1 MALSPEQEQ
10 LSLKLLQEY
19 LDDGDY
25 LKSEKELDNNRNSTI
40 PQIKENLTK
49 FINGNVALEE
59 FKRINDSLNKSH
71 EYWGFKGYSGQM
83 FFNILFNSSF
93 HQSKSEEL
101 TSVLRRSLKLPSGIE
116 EAKEIIREFTKFVK
130 YIREGSGGDKR
141 YNPNIKS
148 ILYFLSYFWQILGPD
163 KFPIF
168 YPNSIVWEMYSQKML
183 SIHVLSSENL
193 DLSYEEFYRLNNE
206 LLVLYR
212 KSYPK
217 MVVNYW
223 LVEHVFYRSYEPE
236 EEEGAVEPNRG
247 IEVNLPRA
255 DEQLYSDLLDKVKS
269 LTPSQFES
277 LAVKVLQ
284 KMGYGQYSKD
294 SGSVTGRPGD
304 RGIDGVIQ
312 GDRLGFENIYVQ
324 AKKFDSNS
332 VNEDRVQAFVGAI
345 SGKKGNKGVFITTS
359 TFTRNAIDYANGQG
373 GIISIKLIDG
383 ESLVRYMVEFKLG
396 VKTIRTIEQ
405 KQVEDAFFEGLDLL
419 P

>member
-1 MALSPEQEQ
+1 
-10 LSLKLLQEY
+10 
-19 LDDGDY
+19 
-25 LKSEKELDNNRNSTI
+25 
-40 PQIKENLTK
+40 
-49 FINGNVALEE
+49 
-59 FKRINDSLNKSH
+59 
-71 EYWGFKGYSGQM
+71 
-83 FFNILFNSSF
+83 
-93 HQSKSEEL
+93 
-101 TSVLRRSLKLPSGIE
+101 
-116 EAKEIIREFTKFVK
+116 
-130 YIREGSGGDKR
+130 
-141 YNPNIKS
+141 
-148 ILYFLSYFWQILGPD
+148 
-163 KFPIF
+163 
-168 YPNSIVWEMYSQKML
+168 ML
-183 SIHVLSSENL
+183 SIQVLSSENL
-193 DLSYEEFYRLNNE
+193 DLSYEEFYRLNYE

-217 MVVNYW
+217 MLVNYW
-223 LVEHVFYRSYEPE
+223 LVEHVFYRSFEPE
-236 EEEGAVEPNRG
+236 EEEGAVEPNRE

-255 DEQLYSDLLDKVKS
+255 DEQLYSDLLDKLKS

-324 AKKFDSNS
+324 AKRFDSNS

-373 GIISIKLIDG
+373 GIIIKLIDG
-383 ESLVRYMVEFKLG
+383 EALVRYRVEFKLG

-405 KQVEDAFFEGLDLL
+405 KQVEDAFFEGLQ
-419 P
+419 

>member
-1 MALSPEQEQ
+1 MAFSPDQEQ

-25 LKSEKELDNNRNSTI
+25 IKSDKELDNNRNSII

-59 FKRINDSLNKSH
+59 FKRVNDSLNKSH

-83 FFNILFNSSF
+83 FFNILFNSSS

-101 TSVLRRSLKLPSGIE
+101 TSVLKRSLKLPSGIE
-116 EAKEIIREFTKFVK
+116 EAKEIIREFTKFAK
-130 YIREGSGGDKR
+130 SIKDGSGGDKR

-148 ILYFLSYFWQILGPD
+148 ILYFLSYFWQISDPD

-183 SIHVLSSENL
+183 SIQVLSSENL

-206 LLVLYR
+206 LLILYR

-217 MVVNYW
+217 LLVNYW
-223 LVEHVFYRSYEPE
+223 LVEHVFYRSFEPE
-236 EEEGAVEPNRG
+236 EEEGAVEPNRE

-255 DEQLYSDLLDKVKS
+255 DGQLYSDLLNKVKS

-284 KMGYGQYSKD
+284 KMGYGQYSKE

-359 TFTRNAIDYANGQG
+359 TFTRNAIDYANSQG
-373 GIISIKLIDG
+373 GIIIKLIDG
-383 ESLVRYMVEFKLG
+383 EALVRYMVEFKLG

-405 KQVEDAFFEGLDLL
+405 KQVEDAFFEGLQ
-419 P
+419 

>member
-25 LKSEKELDNNRNSTI
+25 LKSEKELDYNRNSII

-59 FKRINDSLNKSH
+59 FKRVNDSLNKSH

-130 YIREGSGGDKR
+130 YIKEGSGGDKR
-141 YNPNIKS
+141 YSPNIKS
-148 ILYFLSYFWQILGPD
+148 ILYFLSYFWQILDPD

-183 SIHVLSSENL
+183 SIQVLSSENL
-193 DLSYEEFYRLNNE
+193 DLSYEEFYRLNYE

-217 MVVNYW
+217 MLVNYW
-223 LVEHVFYRSYEPE
+223 LVEHVFYRSFEPE
-236 EEEGAVEPNRG
+236 EEEGAVEPNRE

-255 DEQLYSDLLDKVKS
+255 DEQLYSDLLDKLKS

-324 AKKFDSNS
+324 AKRFDSNS

-373 GIISIKLIDG
+373 GIIIKLIDG
-383 ESLVRYMVEFKLG
+383 EALVRYMVEFKLG

-405 KQVEDAFFEGLDLL
+405 KQVEDAFFEGLQ
-419 P
+419 

>member
-25 LKSEKELDNNRNSTI
+25 LKSEKELDYNRNSII

-59 FKRINDSLNKSH
+59 FKRVNDSLNKSH

-116 EAKEIIREFTKFVK
+116 ETKEIIREFTKFVK
-130 YIREGSGGDKR
+130 YIKEGSGGDKR
-141 YNPNIKS
+141 YSPNIKS
-148 ILYFLSYFWQILGPD
+148 ILYFLSYFWQILDPD

-183 SIHVLSSENL
+183 SIQVLSSENL
-193 DLSYEEFYRLNNE
+193 DLSYEEFYRLNYE

-217 MVVNYW
+217 MLVNYW
-223 LVEHVFYRSYEPE
+223 LVEHVFYRSFEPE
-236 EEEGAVEPNRG
+236 EEEGAVEPNRE

-255 DEQLYSDLLDKVKS
+255 DEQLYSDLLDKLKS

-324 AKKFDSNS
+324 AKRFDSNS

-373 GIISIKLIDG
+373 GIIIKLIDG
-383 ESLVRYMVEFKLG
+383 EALVRYMVEFKLG

-405 KQVEDAFFEGLDLL
+405 KQVEDAFFEGLQ
-419 P
+419 